1 MSRYPASPPA
11 PSALKLTPDQLGA
24 MASSPRLAILQR
36 LDVDGQATA
45 RELSE
50 RLGRPI
56 TALYHHLERL
66 EAAGLVQVVERRSTG
81 RRPEAVYA
89 VVSRQ
94 LSSADALRTPGGRRN
109 LIKVAS
115 SVVGASLRAFAAAA
129 TQAAACF
136 EGSQRNCTVR
146 HLAFRADAAQ
156 LARINALIG
165 ELEQASLEGSEAAGD
180 GQPLLLTVVLASVP
194 DKRKS

>member
-1 MSRYPASPPA
+1 MSQPLASPHA
-11 PSALKLTPDQLGA
+11 PRALELTPDQLGA

-36 LDVDGQATA
+36 LDIDGHATV
-45 RELSE
+45 RELGE
-50 RLGRPI
+50 RLGRPV

-66 EAAGLVQVVERRSTG
+66 EEAGLVQVVERRSTG

-94 LSSADALRTPGGRRN
+94 LSSAAALRTPGGRRN

-115 SVVGASLRAFAAAA
+115 SAVGASLRAFSAAA
-129 TQAAACF
+129 TQAAARF
-136 EGSQRNCTVR
+136 DGSQRNCAVR
-146 HLAFRADAAQ
+146 HLSFRADAAQ

-165 ELEQASLEGSEAAGD
+165 ELEQASLQAGDEAED

-194 DKRKS
+194 DKRKD

>member
-1 MSRYPASPPA
+1 MSRAPTSPPA
-11 PSALKLTPDQLGA
+11 AHALKLTPDQLGA

-36 LDVDGQATA
+36 LDIDGQATA
-45 RELSE
+45 RELGE
-50 RLGRPI
+50 RLGRPV

-66 EAAGLVQVVERRSTG
+66 EEAGLVEVVERRSTR

-109 LIKVAS
+109 LIKVARS
-115 SVVGASLRAFAAAA
+115 AMGASLRAFAAAA
-129 TQAAACF
+129 TQAAARF
-136 EGSQRNCTVR
+136 DGSQRNCAVR
-146 HLAFRADAAQ
+146 HLSFRADDAR

-165 ELEQASLEGSEAAGD
+165 ELEQATLKSGEEAED
-180 GQPLLLTVVLASVP
+180 GQPLLLTVVLASVS
-194 DKRKS
+194 DKRKE

>member
-1 MSRYPASPPA
+1 
-11 PSALKLTPDQLGA
+11 

-36 LDVDGQATA
+36 LDIDGQATA
-45 RELSE
+45 RELGE
-50 RLGRPI
+50 RLGRPV

-66 EAAGLVQVVERRSTG
+66 EEAGLVQVVERRSTS

-94 LSSADALRTPGGRRN
+94 LSSADALRTPEGRRN

-115 SVVGASLRAFAAAA
+115 SAVSAGLRTFAAAA
-129 TQAAACF
+129 GQAAARF
-136 EGSQRNCTVR
+136 EGSQRNCAVR
-146 HLAFRADAAQ
+146 HLSFRADDAR

-165 ELEQASLEGSEAAGD
+165 ELEQASLQGGEEAED
-180 GQPLLLTVVLASVP
+180 GQPMVLTVVLATVL
-194 DKRKS
+194 DKRKDLG